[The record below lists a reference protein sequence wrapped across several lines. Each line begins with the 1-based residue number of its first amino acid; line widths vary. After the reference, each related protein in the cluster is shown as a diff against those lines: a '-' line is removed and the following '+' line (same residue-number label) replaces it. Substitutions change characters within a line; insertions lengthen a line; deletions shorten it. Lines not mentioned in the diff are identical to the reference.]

1 MHTRTTASAAYCSSC
16 ACCKTLAQDGSM
28 LLHRPNIKVRR
39 AGNPV
44 LCKTAGADV
53 TDLLLLLLLLLLL
66 HALPKASAQLRTW
79 RPKATR

>member
-1 MHTRTTASAAYCSSC
+1 
-16 ACCKTLAQDGSM
+16 
-28 LLHRPNIKVRR
+28 
-39 AGNPV
+39 V